1 MFASMKVRSQLL
13 LLSGV
18 SLSLFAIALLVALF
32 ALQASQSRF
41 SNYISQDAERLAA
54 FNEMYAQGLQSGQSL
69 RNIMLDPGNRRAYE
83 NLDKA
88 QADFVEALRKA
99 KELST
104 TRKDLEAL
112 MVKIDGL
119 VQMGQAARS
128 AVLAE
133 VAAGRFDE
141 AKTRTNKEETPA
153 WRELRKELL
162 DGIALLSAESDKIE
176 KELEAESKSKQ
187 RLIVIVAVVA
197 ILAMILISVAI
208 ARNLLRQLGGEP
220 AAVVKM
226 AERIANGDLTQ
237 SIEVAVN
244 DQSSLVAA
252 FAKMQSGLR
261 AMVSASQNSAKELAR
276 AAADLKSAAA
286 QAATASDSQ
295 SEAASG
301 MAASVEETSVSIDQV
316 RDSAKEASAMADEA
330 GAASRGGGKVIR
342 DAADEMGQ
350 VATAVNTAAGTI
362 RELENYSKEIS
373 AVVNVIREVAD
384 QTNLLALNAA
394 IEAAR
399 AGEQG
404 RGFAVVADEVRKLAE
419 RTTESTHTIATVI
432 EKVQSGARKAA
443 QEMESGVG
451 RVNGGVELAKQAGDA
466 VGGIQS
472 ASDRVAGA
480 VVDIGNALNEQAVA
494 VQVLARGVERIANMA
509 EENSA
514 SVRHTTAAAD
524 RLQALAA
531 ELETSVAR
539 FRV

>member
-1 MFASMKVRSQLL
+1 MFASLKVRSQLL
-13 LLSGV
+13 LLAGV

-41 SNYISQDAERLAA
+41 QEFIDRDAVRLAA
-54 FNEMYAQGLQSGQSL
+54 FNEMYAQGLQSGQAL
-69 RNIMLDPGNRRAYE
+69 RNIMLDPANRRAYD

-88 QADFVEALRKA
+88 LADFSAAQQKA

-104 TRKDLEAL
+104 ARKDLDAL
-112 MVKIDGL
+112 FGKIAGL
-119 VQMGQAARS
+119 VQQGQAARS
-128 AVLAE
+128 AVLAD

-141 AKTRTNKEETPA
+141 AKARLNKEETPA
-153 WRELRKELL
+153 WRELKKELL
-162 DGIALLSAESDKIE
+162 DGITLLSAESEQTE
-176 KELEAESKSKQ
+176 KQLAAESSSKQ

-197 ILAMILISVAI
+197 ILVMIFISVAI

-220 AAVVKM
+220 SAVVKM
-226 AERIANGDLTQ
+226 AERIANGDLTET
-237 SIEVAVN
+237 IEVATN
-244 DQSSLVAA
+244 DKSSLVAA
-252 FAKMQSGLR
+252 FARMQVGLR
-261 AMVSASQNSAKELAR
+261 AMVAASQNSAHELSR

-286 QAATASDSQ
+286 QAATASDTQ

-316 RDSAKEASAMADEA
+316 RDSAREANTMADEA
-330 GAASRGGGKVIR
+330 GAASRGGGQVIR
-342 DAADEMGQ
+342 KAADEMGQ
-350 VATAVNTAAGTI
+350 VAAAVNTAADTI

-432 EKVQSGARKAA
+432 DKVQAGARKAA

-451 RVNGGVELAKQAGDA
+451 RVNGGVELARQAGES

-472 ASDRVAGA
+472 ATDRVAGA
-480 VVDIGNALNEQAVA
+480 VVEIGNALNEQAAA
-494 VQVLARGVERIANMA
+494 VQELARGIERIANMA

-514 SVRHTTAAAD
+514 SVRQTTAAAE
-524 RLQALAA
+524 RLQALAT

>member
-1 MFASMKVRSQLL
+1 MFASLKVRSQLL

-41 SNYISQDAERLAA
+41 QEFIGRDAVRLAA
-54 FNEMYAQGLQSGQSL
+54 FNEMYAQGLQSGQAL
-69 RNIMLDPGNRRAYE
+69 RNIILDPANRRAYD

-88 QADFVEALRKA
+88 LADFTDAQKKA
-99 KELST
+99 KELSAA
-104 TRKDLEAL
+104 RKDLDAL
-112 MVKIDGL
+112 FGKIDGL
-119 VQMGQAARS
+119 VQKGQAAHS
-128 AVLAE
+128 AVLAD
-133 VAAGRFDE
+133 VAGGRLDE
-141 AKTRTNKEETPA
+141 AKARLNKEETPA
-153 WRELRKELL
+153 WRDLKKELL
-162 DGIALLSAESDKIE
+162 DDIALLSAESEQTE
-176 KELEAESKSKQ
+176 KQLAAESSSKQ
-187 RLIVIVAVVA
+187 RQIVIVAVVA
-197 ILAMILISVAI
+197 ILAMLAISVAI
-208 ARNLLRQLGGEP
+208 ARNLLNQLGGEP
-220 AAVVKM
+220 AAVVNM
-226 AERIANGDLTQ
+226 AERIANGDLTET
-237 SIEVAVN
+237 IAVAAN
-244 DQSSLVAA
+244 DRSSLVAA
-252 FAKMQSGLR
+252 FIKMQAGLR
-261 AMVSASQNSAKELAR
+261 TMVGASQNSARELSR
-276 AAADLKSAAA
+276 AAVELKSAAA
-286 QAATASDSQ
+286 QAATASDAQ

-316 RDSAKEASAMADEA
+316 RDSAKEARTMADEA

-350 VATAVNTAAGTI
+350 VAVAVNTAADTI

-432 EKVQSGARKAA
+432 EKVQAGARKAA

-451 RVNGGVELAKQAGDA
+451 RVKGGVDLAKQAGNS

-472 ASDRVAGA
+472 ATDRVTGA

-494 VQVLARGVERIANMA
+494 VQEIARGLERIANMA

-514 SVRHTTAAAD
+514 SVRQTTAAAD

-531 ELETSVAR
+531 DLETSVAR
-539 FRV
+539 FKV

>member
-1 MFASMKVRSQLL
+1 ML
-13 LLSGV
+13 LLSGI
-18 SLSLFAIALLVALF
+18 SLSLFAVALLLALF
-32 ALQASQSRF
+32 ALQASQTRF
-41 SNYISQDAERLAA
+41 SNYLERDAQRLAA
-54 FNEMYAQGLQSGQSL
+54 FNEMYAQGLQSGQAL
-69 RNIMLDPGNRRAYE
+69 RNIMLDPANRRAYD

-88 QADFVEALRKA
+88 SADFSAA
-99 KELST
+99 QQQANELSA
-104 TRKDLEAL
+104 TRKDLETL
-112 MVKIDGL
+112 FGKIDGL
-119 VQMGQAARS
+119 VRKGQTARS
-128 AVLAE
+128 AVLAD
-133 VAAGRFDE
+133 VTAGRLDE
-141 AKTRTNKEETPA
+141 AKVRLNKEETPA
-153 WRELRKELL
+153 WRELKKELL

-176 KELEAESKSKQ
+176 KELEAESSSKQ
-187 RLIVIVAVVA
+187 RQIVIVAALA
-197 ILAMILISVAI
+197 ILAMIFISVVI

-220 AAVVKM
+220 SAVVKQ
-226 AERIANGDLTQ
+226 AERIASGDLTEN
-237 SIEVAVN
+237 IKVAAN

-252 FAKMQSGLR
+252 FAIMQAGLR
-261 AMVSASQNSAKELAR
+261 TMVSASQNSAKELSH

-286 QAATASDSQ
+286 QSATAADTQ

-316 RDSAKEASAMADEA
+316 RDSAKEANAMADEA
-330 GAASRGGGKVIR
+330 GAASRGGGQVIR
-342 DAADEMGQ
+342 DAAAEMGQ
-350 VATAVNTAAGTI
+350 VATAVNTAADTI

-443 QEMESGVG
+443 HEMESGVG
-451 RVNGGVELAKQAGDA
+451 RVNGGVELAKQAGDS

-472 ASDRVAGA
+472 ATDRVAAA

-494 VQVLARGVERIANMA
+494 VQELARGVERIANMA

-514 SVRHTTAAAD
+514 SIRQTTSAAE
-524 RLQALAA
+524 RLQTLATD
-531 ELETSVAR
+531 LETSVAR